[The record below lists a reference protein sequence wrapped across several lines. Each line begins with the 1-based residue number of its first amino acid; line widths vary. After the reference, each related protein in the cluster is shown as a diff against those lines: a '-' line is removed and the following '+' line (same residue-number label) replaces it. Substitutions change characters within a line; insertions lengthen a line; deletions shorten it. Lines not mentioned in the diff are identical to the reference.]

1 MVSDDIVTRLRNES
15 VINQALHIFDD
26 EGDISAEAADE
37 IEDLRAELEEFKRQ
51 YQILKKEVNVWRG
64 ICERFAESDPRFDAF
79 RIYFMA
85 VRGE

>member
-1 MVSDDIVTRLRNES
+1 MVSDDIVTRLRNW
-15 VINQALHIFDD
+15 HTDHD
-26 EGDISAEAADE
+26 SAFPRPIDLEAANE
-37 IEDLRAELEEFKRQ
+37 IEDLRGELEEFKRQ